1 MKLEIL
7 LIINSILVGICLY
20 FITDFHKDFK
30 KMADAV
36 QTLKE
41 KYTELST
48 KVNIHIQ
55 TIKARLKKM
64 DKIEEDSH

>member
-1 MKLEIL
+1 MTMETL
-7 LIINSILVGICLY
+7 LIINSVLVGICLY
-20 FITDFHKDFK
+20 FVTDSHKDFK
-30 KMADAV
+30 KMNDAV

-55 TIKARLKKM
+55 SIKDRLRRL
-64 DKIEEDSH
+64 DKIKEEN